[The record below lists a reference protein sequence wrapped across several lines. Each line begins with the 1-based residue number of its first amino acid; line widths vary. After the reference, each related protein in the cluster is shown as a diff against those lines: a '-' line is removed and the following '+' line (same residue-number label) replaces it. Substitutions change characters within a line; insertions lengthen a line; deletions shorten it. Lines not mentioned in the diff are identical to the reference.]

1 MNQPSS
7 NAVVID
13 ASVMI
18 AICAKEQDKQVT
30 AKDALDDYV
39 ARGWLFY
46 APGVIVAEVM
56 YVLCLKLQDGSL
68 TFALYE
74 KAVENFH
81 DQAITFLPP
90 PSGEASLIKRAKEI
104 RQGYGCSRS
113 SDSLYIALA
122 EELTGLSNVELLTFD
137 KGFPN
142 QVAKHAP
149 AVKVNLLPV

>member
-1 MNQPSS
+1 MSQPS
-7 NAVVID
+7 NNVVVVD

-18 AICAKEQDKQVT
+18 AICAKEQSKQIT

-39 ARGWLFY
+39 AKGWTFY
-46 APGVIVAEVM
+46 APNVIVAEVM
-56 YVLCLKLQDGSL
+56 YILCLKLQDGLL
-68 TFALYE
+68 TPALYE

-81 DQAITFLPP
+81 DQSINFLPP

-122 EELTGLSNVELLTFD
+122 EELAISGNAELLTFD
-137 KGFPN
+137 KGFVN
-142 QVAKHAP
+142 QVAKNAP
-149 AVKVNLLPV
+149 TVKVNLLPV